1 MATTIQ
7 TTGAHGAES
16 KSHESSYDRFMEK
29 IKFSYFGIISMTILI
44 GSCLGGI
51 TAMVV
56 LKNEAAIWQLG
67 LCMAVS
73 MANNVAAISQ
83 APVKWVVNSFVI
95 GLVVNVLLILA
106 NVL

>member
-1 MATTIQ
+1 MATTVQ
-7 TTGAHGAES
+7 TTGAHRAES

>member
-1 MATTIQ
+1 METTIHS
-7 TTGAHGAES
+7 TGTHNAGSKAHA
-16 KSHESSYDRFMEK
+16 SSYERFMEK

-56 LKNEAAIWQLG
+56 LKNDAALWQLG

-83 APVKWVVNSFVI
+83 APIKWVVNSFVI
-95 GLVVNVLLILA
+95 GIVVNTLLILA

>member
-1 MATTIQ
+1 MATTIHS
-7 TTGAHGAES
+7 TGTHNTGSKAHA
-16 KSHESSYDRFMEK
+16 SSYERFMEK

-56 LKNEAAIWQLG
+56 LKNDAALWQLG

-83 APVKWVVNSFVI
+83 APIKWVVNSFVI
-95 GLVVNVLLILA
+95 GIVVNTLLILA

>member
-1 MATTIQ
+1 MATTIH
-7 TTGAHGAES
+7 TTGTHNTSS
-16 KSHESSYDRFMEK
+16 KTHASPYERFMEK
-29 IKFSYFGIISMTILI
+29 IKFSYFGIISMTILV

-56 LKNEAAIWQLG
+56 LKNDAAIWQLG

-83 APVKWVVNSFVI
+83 APIKWVVNSFVI
-95 GLVVNVLLILA
+95 GVVVNALLILA